1 MGTHSAGDDVRTPRR
16 PRTRP
21 VPLRRLGATVI
32 GGAVL
37 LATGCSATVDGTP
50 QPEPAAL
57 ATTDEAGTASR
68 PLAELLL
75 PPEQFPEPYDAV
87 VLPPQAV
94 AQAAPDLT
102 GVPEGAKVDPP
113 GCLPSPQNYGPDGT
127 AMVVGTDN
135 DSRATISVE
144 LVAVTDELAAYR
156 DRLVECPVV
165 AATRRGVTATVTTT
179 VDPSAPPAAAGVATL
194 AFTRTVRSGEGRE
207 VVTQSMTS
215 RIAQVDDVRV
225 LVTYMSFGAGPA
237 DTATLARVFEA
248 SVERVR
254 VG

>member
-1 MGTHSAGDDVRTPRR
+1 MAPHSAGDDVRPPRR
-16 PRTRP
+16 PPT
-21 VPLRRLGATVI
+21 LGRRLGAAAF
-32 GGAVL
+32 GAALL
-37 LATGCSATVDGTP
+37 LAAGCSSTVGGTP

-57 ATTDEAGTASR
+57 ATTGDAATASR

-75 PPEQFPEPYDAV
+75 PPEEFPEPYDAV

-113 GCLPSPQNYGPDGT
+113 GCLPPPQNFGPDGT

-144 LVAVTDELAAYR
+144 LVAVTDQLAAYR
-156 DRLVECPVV
+156 ERLAECPVV

-179 VDPSAPPAAAGVATL
+179 IDPSAPPAAPGVETF

-215 RIAQVDDVRV
+215 RIAQIGDVRV

-237 DTATLARVFEA
+237 DTDGLTQVFDA

-254 VG
+254 AA